1 MTQAERRHDRLAV
14 RLSLIISRLV
24 AGETLNMTRLAAE
37 FGVSVRTLRR
47 DFRERLMYLDLE
59 YRRGQC
65 RLRSTGGGVQG
76 ELDALTFAHRAG
88 LADIFPG
95 LDRRLAGMLL
105 TAGGMPCLVWQPP
118 QSVSPAISLVFYRL
132 VSAITA
138 CQRVLLLAE
147 GERCDGLAPY
157 RLISLDG
164 CWYLTGEL
172 NGYIT
177 VHPLATNYGVTKD
190 FTAALANLLG
200 LLCRATA
207 FHSTQHI
214 KQNQRFDFIHRLLAD
229 IGKNIFI
236 KGFDNVRGITF

>member
-105 TAGGMPCLVWQPP
+105 TAGGMP
-118 QSVSPAISLVFYRL
+118 SVSPASSLVFYRL

-177 VHPLATNYGVTKD
+177 VHPLATIHAVTVLNTT
-190 FTAALANLLG
+190 FTPLKRLSQLTTQAGFIRALPHFSCIREVLSPGPYEEPGNTL
-200 LLCRATA
+200 
-207 FHSTQHI
+207 I
-214 KQNQRFDFIHRLLAD
+214 
-229 IGKNIFI
+229 
-236 KGFDNVRGITF
+236 

>member
-24 AGETLNMTRLAAE
+24 AGETLSMTRLAAE

-95 LDRRLAGMLL
+95 LDRRLAGALL
-105 TAGGMPCLVWQPP
+105 ASDGTPCLVWQSP
-118 QSVSPAISLVFYRL
+118 QPIAATSPLVFYRL
-132 VSAITA
+132 VSAITGS
-138 CQRVLLLAE
+138 QRVLLLAD

-157 RLISLDG
+157 RLIFLDG

-172 NGYIT
+172 NGHIT
-177 VHPLATNYGVTKD
+177 VHPLATIHAVTILNTT
-190 FTAALANLLG
+190 FTPRKRLSLLTTQAGFIRALPHFSCIREVLSQAA
-200 LLCRATA
+200 
-207 FHSTQHI
+207 
-214 KQNQRFDFIHRLLAD
+214 
-229 IGKNIFI
+229 
-236 KGFDNVRGITF
+236 DNGGSG

>member
-95 LDRRLAGMLL
+95 LDRRLAGALL
-105 TAGGMPCLVWQPP
+105 ASDGTPCLVWQSP
-118 QSVSPAISLVFYRL
+118 QPITTTSPLVFYRL
-132 VSAITA
+132 VSAITGS
-138 CQRVLLLAE
+138 QRVLLLAD

-157 RLISLDG
+157 RLIFLDG

-172 NGYIT
+172 NGHIT
-177 VHPLATNYGVTKD
+177 VHPLATIHAVTILNTT
-190 FTAALANLLG
+190 FTPRKRLSLLTTQAGFIRALPHFSCIREVLSQAA
-200 LLCRATA
+200 
-207 FHSTQHI
+207 
-214 KQNQRFDFIHRLLAD
+214 
-229 IGKNIFI
+229 
-236 KGFDNVRGITF
+236 DNGGSG

>member
-24 AGETLNMTRLAAE
+24 AGETLNMARLAAE

-172 NGYIT
+172 NGHIT
-177 VHPLATNYGVTKD
+177 VHPLATIHAVTVLNTT
-190 FTAALANLLG
+190 FTPRKRLSQLTTQAGFIRALPHFSCIREVLSPG
-200 LLCRATA
+200 PSEEEQG
-207 FHSTQHI
+207 STMI
-214 KQNQRFDFIHRLLAD
+214 
-229 IGKNIFI
+229 
-236 KGFDNVRGITF
+236 

>member
-24 AGETLNMTRLAAE
+24 AGETLNMARLAAE

-95 LDRRLAGMLL
+95 LDRRLAGALL
-105 TAGGMPCLVWQPP
+105 ASDGTPCLVWQSP
-118 QSVSPAISLVFYRL
+118 QPIAATSPLVFYRL
-132 VSAITA
+132 VSAITGS
-138 CQRVLLLAE
+138 QRVLLLAD

-157 RLISLDG
+157 RLIFLDG

-172 NGYIT
+172 NGHIT
-177 VHPLATNYGVTKD
+177 VHPLATIHAVTILNTT
-190 FTAALANLLG
+190 FTPRKRLSLLTTQAGFIRALPHFSCIREVLSQAA
-200 LLCRATA
+200 
-207 FHSTQHI
+207 
-214 KQNQRFDFIHRLLAD
+214 
-229 IGKNIFI
+229 
-236 KGFDNVRGITF
+236 DNGGSG

>member
-95 LDRRLAGMLL
+95 LDRVWRACCSLQEGCRVWYGSRHSLCHRPAHWSSTVSSVPLPPASGYCCWPRESAVTGWPH
-105 TAGGMPCLVWQPP
+105 TA
-118 QSVSPAISLVFYRL
+118 
-132 VSAITA
+132 
-138 CQRVLLLAE
+138 
-147 GERCDGLAPY
+147 
-157 RLISLDG
+157 
-164 CWYLTGEL
+164 
-172 NGYIT
+172 
-177 VHPLATNYGVTKD
+177 
-190 FTAALANLLG
+190 
-200 LLCRATA
+200 
-207 FHSTQHI
+207 
-214 KQNQRFDFIHRLLAD
+214 
-229 IGKNIFI
+229 
-236 KGFDNVRGITF
+236 

>member
-24 AGETLNMTRLAAE
+24 AGETLSMARLAAE

-47 DFRERLMYLDLE
+47 DFRERLMYMDLE
-59 YRRGQC
+59 YSQGHC
-65 RLRSTGGGVQG
+65 RLRTAGGGVQG

-95 LDRRLAGMLL
+95 LDRRLAGTLL

-118 QSVSPAISLVFYRL
+118 QDMSPASSLIFYRL

-138 CQRVLLLAE
+138 SQRVLLLAE

-164 CWYLTGEL
+164 YWYLTGEL
-172 NGYIT
+172 NGHIT
-177 VHPLATNYGVTKD
+177 VHPLTAIHAVTVLNTT
-190 FTAALANLLG
+190 FTPRKRLNQLTTQAGFIRALPHFRCIREVLSLG
-200 LLCRATA
+200 TCDEESGRTP
-207 FHSTQHI
+207 
-214 KQNQRFDFIHRLLAD
+214 
-229 IGKNIFI
+229 
-236 KGFDNVRGITF
+236 V